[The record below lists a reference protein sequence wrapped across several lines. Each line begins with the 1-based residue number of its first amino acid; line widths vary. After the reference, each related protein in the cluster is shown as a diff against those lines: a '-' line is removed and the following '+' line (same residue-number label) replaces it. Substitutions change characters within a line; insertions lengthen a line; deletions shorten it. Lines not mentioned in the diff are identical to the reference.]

1 MNLNRLFRTTSF
13 RLAVLY
19 AALFSAST
27 GLLFAFVYWT
37 ASGALYGQ
45 ARSALESE
53 FASVQAGGRDQASLA
68 REVSRRSEI
77 QRGRILYLLEESSGR
92 RIAGTLNAMPAF
104 DGWREF
110 SSPEDAGGDDS
121 EANMLVLG
129 KVLPGG
135 DFLAVATSTGRIQ
148 DAEEAMV
155 NAFSW
160 ATGGVLVLA
169 LAGGIGLSRRF
180 LRRIDNMNR
189 TTRAIMQGDIARRI
203 STRSTGDELDQLAAN
218 LNEMLDRLQHV
229 MEGLRQVSAD
239 IAHELRT
246 PLGRLKL
253 RLDTAIT
260 EAHSPEEYRNA
271 IHQASLEAGAALSTF
286 SALLRIAQIE
296 SGTRR
301 ASFAD
306 VDLSAVVQNL
316 TGAYGPVAD
325 DLGKRLTS
333 RVAPGIHLPGDGEL
347 LTQMLVNLIENALRH
362 TPAGTVVNL
371 ELIAGNSGPV
381 LTISDNGPGIP
392 EAEREKVF
400 NRFHRLEASRSTPGS
415 GLGLALV
422 AAVAELHSAHIVLS
436 DNCPGLKV
444 TIRFDP
450 PMWDQN
456 RTKIA
461 ARSCALNGYS
471 LGPPVC

>member
-37 ASGALYGQ
+37 ATEALYGQ
-45 ARSALESE
+45 ARSAIESE
-53 FASVQAGGRDQASLA
+53 FASLQAGGKGRDSLV

-77 QRGRILYLLEESSGR
+77 QRDRILYLLEEFSGR
-92 RIAGTLNAMPAF
+92 RIAGTLTAMPAF
-104 DGWREF
+104 NGWREF
-110 SSPEDAGGDDS
+110 SSPEDVGGDNS
-121 EANMLVLG
+121 EASMLVLG

-135 DFLAVATSTGRIQ
+135 EFLAIATSTGRIQ

-180 LRRIDNMNR
+180 LGRIDNINR
-189 TTRAIMQGDIARRI
+189 TTRAIMRGDIERRI

-239 IAHELRT
+239 IAHQLRT
-246 PLGRLKL
+246 PLSRLKL
-253 RLDTAIT
+253 GLDTAMT
-260 EAHSPEEYRNA
+260 EAHSPEDYRDA
-271 IHQASLEAGAALSTF
+271 IRQASLEAEAALSTF

-316 TGAYGPVAD
+316 AGAYAPVAD

-333 RVAPGIHLPGDGEL
+333 QIVPDTHLLGDREL

-362 TPAGTVVNL
+362 TPAGTVVNVGL
-371 ELIAGNSGPV
+371 MADNLGPV
-381 LTISDNGPGIP
+381 LMVSDNGPGIP
-392 EAEREKVF
+392 EAERHKVF
-400 NRFHRLEASRSTPGS
+400 NRFHRLESSRSTAGS

-422 AAVAELHSAHIVLS
+422 AAVAELHGANIALS
-436 DNCPGLKV
+436 DNCPGLHV
-444 TIRFDP
+444 AITFDP
-450 PMWDQN
+450 PMWD
-456 RTKIA
+456 
-461 ARSCALNGYS
+461 RSRSRIGASGCAG
-471 LGPPVC
+471 